1 MVCALVYMVTHW
13 MVLIVNH
20 DISYQGI
27 MIHQANMLHGLST
40 LREYRASIEVISGF
54 HLCMR
59 L

>member
-1 MVCALVYMVTHW
+1 MVRALVYMVTHW
-13 MVLIVNH
+13 IGLIVNH

-27 MIHQANMLHGLST
+27 MMHQANMLDGLST

-59 L
+59 P